1 MRDTN
6 YKIRGWMGSN
16 KVSVRELAKRMGV
29 SYNTLKTRM
38 SGKTPWKL
46 SDIEK
51 LMEVTGL
58 KFEELF

>member
-16 KVSVRELAKRMGV
+16 KVSVRRLAELMDMP
-29 SYNTLKTRM
+29 YDTLKTRM

>member
-1 MRDTN
+1 MRGTN

-16 KVSVRELAKRMGV
+16 KVSVRELAERMGV